1 MSREPSLRE
10 RGRRYAL
17 RRVEQVLPRTPAG
30 DRWFAVLEFLAAHGR
45 LPERR
50 PKRYSDHLFSL
61 RAGGRLDDP
70 LRRFVTCKE
79 SVKTYIAAAVGERFN
94 LATYR
99 ILRTPEEASSF
110 RPERFPCV
118 VKPTHAAGRFRICR
132 EPADAPPPE
141 TLLGWLADDF
151 YRNGREGNYRGLR
164 RQILVEEFFSADGK
178 VPAPEYK
185 VYCFGGRA
193 RFVQVETGRG
203 TDAYLRTLRDC
214 PSWNRLPA
222 GIRYPPPP
230 PPDADGQRSLSRS
243 PGATPVA
250 AGTRRA
256 AGRPVRLPA
265 GGPLRHGHR
274 GSGRRVDELSEPGLL
289 AGPSAVRPV
298 PPRPVLR
305 RAGGPVRT
313 PGAGAEG
320 AAAFPPGVKRK

>member
-17 RRVEQVLPRTPAG
+17 RRVERVLPRTPAG

-50 PKRYSDHLFSL
+50 PKRYSDHLFSI

-151 YRNGREGNYRGLR
+151 YRHGREGNYRGLR

-178 VPAPEYK
+178 IPAPEYK

-203 TDAYLRTLRDC
+203 TDAYRRTLHDC
-214 PSWNRLPA
+214 RSWNRLPA
-222 GIRYPPPP
+222 GVLSPPPP
-230 PPDADGQRSLSRS
+230 PPTQTDRGRS
-243 PGATPVA
+243 PAPPAQRRLLLELAERLAAPFDFLRVDLYATDTEVRVGELTNCPNRGCSPVHPPSA
-250 AGTRRA
+250 QFLLGRYFDEPADRSRRPTPERT
-256 AGRPVRLPA
+256 GLP
-265 GGPLRHGHR
+265 PF
-274 GSGRRVDELSEPGLL
+274 RRV
-289 AGPSAVRPV
+289 
-298 PPRPVLR
+298 
-305 RAGGPVRT
+305 
-313 PGAGAEG
+313 
-320 AAAFPPGVKRK
+320 